1 MTLSILKINRLILTF
16 FILVF
21 AGCHS
26 RDTTGLNGEW
36 KAEWSMKPSDLTTDI
51 LPENLS
57 MTGIF
62 RFFEDNT
69 AQVTA
74 NGYTGCLFCSD
85 TLTNKL
91 TWELMDSTLIMK
103 NLDYDFTLEY
113 TIQNR
118 LDKSLELVLM
128 EDITIRLNKN

>member
-1 MTLSILKINRLILTF
+1 
-16 FILVF
+16 
-21 AGCHS
+21 
-26 RDTTGLNGEW
+26 
-36 KAEWSMKPSDLTTDI
+36 MKPSDLTTDI
-51 LPENLS
+51 PPENLS

-74 NGYTGCLFCSD
+74 NGYTNCLFCSD